1 MSRKKVEILLTKK
14 LLCTKR
20 RGVFFMGLLWKNSR
34 KRTKAAIVF
43 AAVLLT
49 ALAFR
54 VMTERAFL
62 AQASIAGAFLTLTP
76 EQSKGTVTLTARYLP
91 PPYGFSEEKLLSY
104 FSKEIGLT
112 IEGEIREA
120 TYEGRVEFVYE
131 KQAAEA
137 LSIVKLA
144 YLTEAKEYYLCA
156 EITLYEKNAAT
167 ASYFRDMLEQVA
179 KEMEMDE
186 ITTALELSGSY
197 TGEIPLSKKD
207 ELTNRLLEELYAQPV
222 YENRENKNY
231 TVYAYTGAVKDY
243 IVVEQKK
250 INVQVAIYYDRAADR
265 TEVVLASPIGL
276 R

>member
-1 MSRKKVEILLTKK
+1 MRFSWKK
-14 LLCTKR
+14 
-20 RGVFFMGLLWKNSR
+20 NR
-34 KRTKAAIVF
+34 KRTKAAIIF
-43 AAVLLT
+43 ASVLVT
-49 ALAFR
+49 AMAFR

-91 PPYGFSEEKLLSY
+91 PPYGFSEEKLLHY

-112 IEGEIREA
+112 IAGEIREV
-120 TYEGRVEFVYE
+120 TYEGRSEFVYE
-131 KQAAEA
+131 KTAAEA
-137 LSIVKLA
+137 HSIVKLV
-144 YLTEAKEYYLCA
+144 YLTEAEEYYLCA
-156 EITLYEKNAAT
+156 EITLYEKNATT
-167 ASYFRDMLEQVA
+167 ASYFRDMLEKVA
-179 KEMEMDE
+179 KEMKMDE
-186 ITTALELSGSY
+186 ITTALELCGSY
-197 TGEIPLSKKD
+197 TGEIPLSRKD
-207 ELTNRLLEELYAQPV
+207 ELTDRLLKELYAQPV

-250 INVQVAIYYDRAADR
+250 INVQVAIYYDRVLDR